1 MTHPPINPD
10 GRPNKEEVQEGV
22 CPFHRWETW
31 RPEKHRPWQGG
42 PELRCGVWCVRRPGH
57 PSQTRAGGIRHL
69 TLPAG
74 SSQWLG
80 LPRRGR
86 QAGHRKPATEWPHP
100 SWGLSG
106 ELTPLKLSA
115 QPYGFIKKLWPGAM
129 PVFPSAFFQ
138 RVHTVL
144 SKLNMPRPGGGPG
157 SASS

>member
-1 MTHPPINPD
+1 MD
-10 GRPNKEEVQEGV
+10 GQTRKRFRRV
-22 CPFHRWETW
+22 CAHFTDG
-31 RPEKHRPWQGG
+31 KHGG
-42 PELRCGVWCVRRPGH
+42 QRSTGLGKVATELRCGVWCSRRPGR

-80 LPRRGR
+80 LPRRGC

-100 SWGLSG
+100 SWCLSG
-106 ELTPLKLSA
+106 ELTPLKLSV
-115 QPYGFIKKLWPGAM
+115 QPYGFIKRLWPGAM

-138 RVHTVL
+138 HVHTVL

-157 SASS
+157 IASS